1 MSHTPSVPDPVLIA
15 RVMAGDDRHAFAEL
29 VRRHQSAVRSLLR
42 RLNNGDAAF
51 ADDLAQETFIHAY
64 KKLRQF
70 RGDAKFSTWI
80 YRIAY
85 NVFLSHA
92 RSGQAHVAGTEE
104 PLTEAHFAEQV
115 HPSPGTGTALKLDME
130 KAMKALSEGER
141 AAVIQC
147 YFHDLSHEEAAY
159 VLDCPLGTVKTN
171 VLRARQKLKT
181 LLSAWAPA
189 TSE

>member
-1 MSHTPSVPDPVLIA
+1 MSRIPSDPDSVLIA
-15 RVMAGDDRHAFAEL
+15 RVVAGDDRHAFAAL

-42 RLNNGDAAF
+42 RLKDGDAAF
-51 ADDLAQETFIHAY
+51 ADDLAQETFIQAY
-64 KKLRQF
+64 RKLRQF
-70 RGDAKFSTWI
+70 RGDAKFSTWL

-92 RSGQAHVAGTEE
+92 RSGQAHAANAEE

-115 HPSPGTGTALKLDME
+115 HPSPGTGAALKLDME
-130 KAMKALSEGER
+130 KAMATLSESER
-141 AAVIQC
+141 AAIIQC

-171 VLRARQKLKT
+171 VLRAKQKLKT